1 MTRYSTRRSVGDD
14 DDGIDTPTLSPLL
27 HINPSKLTYGID
39 SIDGRLIPN
48 ITNEWDACVSLLPV
62 CGLGGNGTV
71 LVPVSTTGGAD
82 GLHVQPMV
90 LSTLATQLERFA
102 AEVVA
107 AKAWINLDGAT
118 IPSTAHLGVG
128 AAGRNAAHS
137 FVMALPLA
145 EGGAAAPVYGVGN
158 AIKQMLFFLPLVVGT
173 HTRSQEVGSEPMVAM
188 LTLVITPFRRQTT
201 YAMLLLP
208 LPYVAIL
215 TECLHLRKDIIGL
228 LSPIT
233 AGFYSRL
240 YVLLDKDGNGGTWR
254 LPENAWAGRL
264 LLEAYMRAAEHAT
277 QEFLVEAYTA
287 DIAVMAQWCLEHRIH
302 ANDFV
307 DYATILAQP
316 KLAQRL
322 ALPWR
327 LPVVFKTEL
336 PQAPPPVYPSPPPP
350 VDPAPPPVDPQN
362 TSPPVDPAPPP
373 EDPQNTSLPV
383 DPAPPPVDPQN
394 TSLPVDPAP
403 PPVDPQNTSPPVDDP
418 APPPVDPQNTTP
430 PVDDPA
436 PPPVDPQNTTPPVDP
451 APPPVDPQN
460 TTPPVDPAPPP
471 EDPQNTTPPVD
482 PAPPP
487 VDPQNTSPLVDP
499 APPPE
504 DPQNTSPLVDP
515 APPPED
521 PQNTVDP
528 IQPMDLEFTTPPEDD
543 PTLQPMD
550 LAFTTPPEDPTL
562 QPTNLDST
570 SPPANTIQ
578 SMDPAPL
585 HTATVLVSPPT
596 LSTMSLAC
604 DDDGRPPAKRYLSNN
619 DEGDTFVVLP
629 KSVVTA
635 IPTNV
640 NNNTSTATVHQD
652 TPTVLPLVDKHA
664 IAFNI
669 MEAYRP
675 VETTGLQQGLE
686 KKVRLLHRRLEAVV
700 EMVEQLR
707 PHDAIITGYDKNG
720 AFASAIAFLSSLF
733 NPPLSSQ

>member
-373 EDPQNTSLPV
+373 V
-383 DPAPPPVDPQN
+383 
-394 TSLPVDPAP
+394 
-403 PPVDPQNTSPPVDDP
+403 
-418 APPPVDPQNTTP
+418 
-430 PVDDPA
+430 
-436 PPPVDPQNTTPPVDP
+436 
-451 APPPVDPQN
+451 
-460 TTPPVDPAPPP
+460 
-471 EDPQNTTPPVD
+471 
-482 PAPPP
+482 
-487 VDPQNTSPLVDP
+487 
-499 APPPE
+499 